1 MCLGL
6 EKYFNV
12 KWVVDCDHLA
22 SATLRANKTN
32 ANVRIYTEDL
42 KTFLKKSYQGDSCY
56 PSPGE
61 VDHLHGSPPCKGFS
75 RANRSGGKDD
85 KMNNKV
91 SILLVSFMVL
101 NMCFFIYSFFSPS
114 FSTTYLSKLSFL

>member
-12 KWVVDCDHLA
+12 KWVVDNDPLA
-22 SATLRANKTN
+22 AATLRANKTN
-32 ANVRIYTEDL
+32 ADAHIYTEDL
-42 KTFLKKSYQGDSCY
+42 KTFLKKSYQGDPCY

-61 VDHLHGSPPCKGFS
+61 IDHIHGSPPCKGFS

-91 SILLVSFMVL
+91 CTLMVSFTQLFLCSDV
-101 NMCFFIYSFFSPS
+101 FIYTPLIFAIFF
-114 FSTTYLSKLSFL
+114 F